1 MIIGERQ
8 DRSNIASGYSKNP
21 MRGFVESYMNTVNAI
36 REQTSYDFVTE
47 SAKTLLN
54 RTAYG
59 ALKQAFI
66 EESYDPNM
74 SQEDIE
80 DHIITME
87 AQFENDK
94 EAVMSES
101 ANMATYNPVI
111 GLTFPMHKFILMN
124 MVFDKGAIPKF
135 VAQSP
140 KFTMSMEYRILVDP
154 EGNEIDMF
162 KEQNKMTEAMEKT
175 APLVE
180 WEVDLSSGPLTD
192 DEEIVHS
199 KLGGTAGV
207 DHMSIE
213 TNICAVKIKDVYFEV
228 GDILP
233 DATTGYIE
241 MNGERAVAPQKSDVW
256 VRIKGNFVP
265 TYGDNGRILTYNLCY
280 RCKTNDGSSTTI
292 TDIKD
297 LLTGTFKNDRLI
309 VQCLHGKVAAIRIQS
324 RLDTSNARRATCT
337 VKWKEV
343 TDIVEI
349 PNAIPINT
357 TISPEEV
364 KDINAL
370 YNVNQVTK
378 LMAMMKTVL
387 GNYKD
392 DKIKEHLDESY
403 RRLDDSDRMYA
414 QFDFAPRMGYS
425 GDHMEWRKATFFE
438 FLEYQITGMLQV
450 LNDPNLTITIF
461 GSPQMV
467 RMITPTDF
475 QYQTP
480 SNIGPVDLDYQKT
493 VVSSNNRVY
502 QFIGS
507 DKLRDTTEFII
518 ILTPRGT
525 DRIIYRIYDYQM
537 YISNEIRNFN
547 NPALPAI
554 HAFERWKFV
563 EYQPVQGRLNILHPI
578 GFVPETYNYIPV
590 SADDIN
596 VAGKETAT
604 ANIFG

>member
-8 DRSNIASGYSKNP
+8 DRSNIASAYSKNP
-21 MRGFVESYMNTVNAI
+21 LRGFVESYMNTVDAI

-47 SAKTLLN
+47 SAKTLRN
-54 RTAYG
+54 RSAYD

-66 EESYDPNM
+66 EESYDPNLPQ
-74 SQEDIE
+74 SEIE

-94 EAVMSES
+94 EAVMAES
-101 ANMATYNPVI
+101 ANMAAYNPVI

-140 KFTMSMEYRILVDP
+140 KFTLTMEYRILVDP

-180 WEVDLSSGPLTD
+180 WDVDLSSGPLTD
-192 DEEIVHS
+192 DVEIVHTR
-199 KLGGTAGV
+199 LGGTAGV

-213 TNICAVKIKDVYFEV
+213 TNVCAVKIKDVYFEV

-233 DATTGYIE
+233 DPTTGYIE
-241 MNGERAVAPQKSDVW
+241 MNGKRAESAKKQDVW

-265 TYGDNGRILTYNLCY
+265 TYGDNGRVLTYNLCY
-280 RCKTNDGSSTTI
+280 RCKTNDGSTTTV

-309 VQCLHGKVAAIRIQS
+309 VQCLHGKVAAIRLQS
-324 RLDTSNARRATCT
+324 RLDTSNARRSTCT

-364 KDINAL
+364 KDVNAM
-370 YNVNQVTK
+370 YSINQVTK

-392 DKIKEHLDESY
+392 DKIKENLDISY
-403 RRLDDSDRMYA
+403 QRLDDADKMYA
-414 QFDFAPRMGYS
+414 QFDMAPRMGYS

-438 FLEYQITGMLQV
+438 FIEYQITGMLQV
-450 LNDPNLTITIF
+450 LNDPNMTITIF

-518 ILTPRGT
+518 VLTPRGT

-537 YISNEIRNFN
+537 YISNEIRNFD

-563 EYQPVQGRLNILHPI
+563 EYQPIQGRLKILNPL
-578 GFVPETYNYIPV
+578 GLVPETYNYIPV
-590 SADDIN
+590 SADDVN
-596 VAGKETAT
+596 VAGRETT
-604 ANIFG
+604 TTRVFG